1 MLLTNQIAAS
11 VNKVFPLNDLEF
23 SLAHDVTSVGNIPKL
38 IPRQINK
45 QLPAKLPV
53 IVRSPE
59 RKEASGKNLVQKQSY
74 IW

>member
-11 VNKVFPLNDLEF
+11 VTKAFPPDDLEF
-23 SLAHDVTSVGNIPKL
+23 SLAHDVTSVGNIPNL

-59 RKEASGKNLVQKQSY
+59 RKGASGQKRV
-74 IW
+74 